1 MTEPQAEQQIVIEN
15 DLTEIATV
23 TGAFESFAA
32 SCGLPPNVVNRFS
45 LIFDEMLSNI
55 IFYGFPDR
63 GRHEITIAMRRH
75 GAKLCVTITDDGIP
89 FDPLSAAMPN
99 MELPLEEREIA
110 GLGIHLVRNLVHS
123 AQYRRQDGRN
133 IVTFIQELE

>member
-1 MTEPQAEQQIVIEN
+1 
-15 DLTEIATV
+15 
-23 TGAFESFAA
+23 
-32 SCGLPPNVVNRFS
+32 
-45 LIFDEMLSNI
+45 
-55 IFYGFPDR
+55 
-63 GRHEITIAMRRH
+63 MRRH
-75 GAKLCVTITDDGIP
+75 GAKLCVTISDDGIP